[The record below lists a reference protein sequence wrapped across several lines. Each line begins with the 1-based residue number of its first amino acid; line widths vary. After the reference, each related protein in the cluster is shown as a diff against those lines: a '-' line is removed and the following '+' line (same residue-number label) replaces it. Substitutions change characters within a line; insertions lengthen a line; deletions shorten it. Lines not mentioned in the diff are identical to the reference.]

1 MAMTDPRT
9 LYRES
14 AVRGAS
20 PVRLVVML
28 YEQIVEDLR
37 QAIRAIEENRIEA
50 RTHAINHAIVIIGHL
65 QNKLD
70 HTHGGEVARNLEWFY
85 NVSRQKLLEAQLR
98 ASQEILTQQISL
110 FLGLRDAWI
119 EVDHA
124 EAARAGPLPTVG
136 SESAGAHAEPTHAD
150 WKG

>member
-1 MAMTDPRT
+1 MTDART

-14 AVRGAS
+14 AARGAS

-37 QAIRAIEENRIEA
+37 RAVRAIDEKRIEA
-50 RTHAINHAIVIIGHL
+50 RTNAINHAIVIIGHL

-70 HTHGGEVARNLEWFY
+70 HTLGGEVARNLDRFY
-85 NVSRQKLLEAQLR
+85 NVSRQQLLEAQLR
-98 ASQEILTQQISL
+98 VSKQILIEQISL
-110 FLGLRDAWI
+110 FLDLRDAWTQ
-119 EVDHA
+119 VDQA
-124 EAARAGPLPTVG
+124 QASRSALATAPLDGYARGDLADQKI
-136 SESAGAHAEPTHAD
+136 HAD